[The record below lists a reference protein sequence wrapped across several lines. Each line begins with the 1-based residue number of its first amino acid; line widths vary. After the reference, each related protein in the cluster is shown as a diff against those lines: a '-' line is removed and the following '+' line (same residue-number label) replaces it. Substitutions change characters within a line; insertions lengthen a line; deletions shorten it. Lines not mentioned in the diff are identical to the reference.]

1 MEKMKISGKTKK
13 QVALAAVLVIAIL
26 SFLAVQFVQ
35 DVKTQLWDQSV
46 DTIMESTRQGCNTLK
61 IQLNHDYQSMEKI
74 AQFAERLSVNQKR
87 ELEDVLKSYAK
98 LEEGSVLY
106 LADGSHIPASTEKD
120 EEAQKALQSSELDR
134 GIINP
139 HISSATGVNVFD
151 LYMKVQLKDGTEGYL
166 LKEYEIKSIVD
177 SFSLSFYN
185 GAGFSYIIDT
195 QGDVLIRPPH
205 PGSNKTVK
213 NLFDMLPEGQNSIDS
228 LDKFKKSL
236 DSSNSGWAI
245 FQYQNEQT
253 VFCYTPLKLQ
263 TDWYLISIIPK
274 SVVDAQTNEILL
286 RSLTLTGS
294 VIIGILLLVFFYLW
308 HAKRA
313 NRKLINQTNYIGH
326 LYNAIPEGVALIT
339 VDEPHRLIQLNQE
352 GLRLLGYPEDASN
365 DVVKGK
371 LLQDIIVA
379 EDYKDAVRI
388 FQAASLS
395 EEKIVY
401 ECRLKRE
408 GGRWIWIANILEKT
422 LDENG
427 RPVLIVTFHDITR
440 AKLAKENAEREKMQ
454 ERVTLVGAISNA
466 FPLIISINLT
476 EDTLNF
482 IYREDNVMKYLKD
495 QQRYSQLFAEMIPTV
510 HPEDLQEFE
519 NKFSIANLKD
529 IFGQGKNEVSLE
541 VRQKLGDHNYHW
553 ISTQIIY
560 VDNPYSDDELAILI
574 SKGIDE
580 KKHEEDQRRQVL
592 QSALDNARAAN
603 EAKSQFLSN
612 MSHDIR
618 TPMNAI
624 VGMTAIATAH
634 LDDRERTQDCLK
646 KIALSS
652 KHLLSLINDVLDMSK
667 IESGKLTLREEP
679 VDFARLLEESL
690 ELVRPQLQGNGMNL
704 DVDMTMLRTEQV
716 IGDPLRIQQVFINI
730 LSNAVKYTPAG
741 GQIFVSVKE
750 EDSIRR
756 GYHNYIFCCSDTGI
770 GMDKDFL
777 ERLFEPFER
786 AQDSTSSKITGT
798 GLGMAITKNVVE
810 LMNGHIQVES
820 EPGKGSCFTVTLPL
834 RLQGMAAGEVP
845 QEWIDV
851 HSLIVDDDESMCE
864 NAVELL
870 EDMGLRAQ
878 FVTSGREAVEL
889 VVKTQNTD
897 PFHLVIVDWKMPD
910 MDGVETARQI
920 RRQVGDEVPL
930 IILTAYDWSEI
941 ETEARAA
948 GVTAFL
954 SKPFYRTKVCYLLS
968 ELSGERAP
976 IAQNLPLEQPDYSN
990 KRILLV
996 EDNELNREIATELL
1010 SETGVNIEEACDGE
1024 QAVSKVAESE
1034 EGYYDLILMDI
1045 QMPKLDGYEATKGIR
1060 KLDRRDVKDLPII
1073 AMTANAFAEDAQAA
1087 LRAGMNAHFAKPI
1100 DLEVL
1105 DQLLFSYLADSDH
1118 KESKN

>member
-1 MEKMKISGKTKK
+1 MEKMKISGKTRRK
-13 QVALAAVLVIAIL
+13 VALAAILVIAIL
-26 SFLAVQFVQ
+26 TFLAVQFVR

-46 DTIMESTRQGCNTLK
+46 NNIMESTRQGCNTLK

-74 AQFAERLSVNQKR
+74 AQFAKRLSTSQEK
-87 ELEDVLKSYAK
+87 ELDEVLESYAK
-98 LEEGSVLY
+98 LEEGSALY
-106 LADGSHIPASTEKD
+106 LADGTHIPASTEKD

-166 LKEYEIKSIVD
+166 LKEYEVESIVD

-185 GAGFSYIIDT
+185 DAGFSYVIDT
-195 QGDVLIRPPH
+195 EGDVLIRPPH

-213 NLFDMLPEGQNSIDS
+213 NLFDMLPEGQNSINS
-228 LDKFKKSL
+228 LNKFKKSL
-236 DSSNSGWAI
+236 EASNTGWAI
-245 FQYQNEQT
+245 FQYQNEPT

-263 TDWYLISIIPK
+263 TDWYLISIIPQ

-294 VIIGILLLVFFYLW
+294 IIVGILLLVCFYLW
-308 HAKRA
+308 HANKA
-313 NRKLINQTNYIGH
+313 NRKLVNQTNYIGH

-339 VDEPHRLIQLNQE
+339 VDRPYCLLQLNQE
-352 GLRLLGYPEDASN
+352 GLRILGYPQGVSN
-365 DVVKGK
+365 DAPKGR
-371 LLQDIIVA
+371 LIQELVA
-379 EDYKDAVRI
+379 PEDYEEVETF
-388 FQAASLS
+388 FQAAVDSG
-395 EEKIVY
+395 EKQVY
-401 ECRLKRE
+401 ECRLKKE
-408 GGRWIWIANILEKT
+408 GARSFWIANILERT

-427 RPVLIVTFHDITR
+427 MPVLIVTFHDITKE
-440 AKLAKENAEREKMQ
+440 KLAKEAAEREKLQ
-454 ERVTLVGAISNA
+454 ERTTLVGAISNA

-476 EDTLNF
+476 KDTLNF
-482 IYREDNVMKYLKD
+482 IYMEDDLVELLG
-495 QQRYSQLFAEMIPTV
+495 QQDRYSQLYEDMMLTV
-510 HPEDLQEFE
+510 HPDELQDFE
-519 NKFSIANLKD
+519 NRLSITNLQD
-529 IFGQGKNEVSLE
+529 TFRQGKNEVYLE
-541 VRQKLGDHNYHW
+541 ARQKLSDGSYHW

-560 VDNPYSDDELAILI
+560 VDNPYSDEELAILI
-574 SKGIDE
+574 SRGIDE
-580 KKHEEDQRRQVL
+580 MRYEEEQRRQAL
-592 QSALDNARAAN
+592 QSALDSARAAN
-603 EAKSQFLSN
+603 DAKSQFLSN

-624 VGMTAIATAH
+624 VGMTAIAAAH
-634 LDDRERTQDCLK
+634 LDDRERIQECLK
-646 KIALSS
+646 KITLSS
-652 KHLLSLINDVLDMSK
+652 KHLLGLINDVLDMSK

-679 VDFARLLEESL
+679 LDFAQLLEESL
-690 ELVRPQLQGNGMNL
+690 ELVRPQAHANEVNL
-704 DVDMTMLRTEQV
+704 TVDMTMLRDEQV

-730 LSNAVKYTPAG
+730 LSNAVKYTPSG
-741 GQIFVSVKE
+741 GQVHVSVRE
-750 EDSIRR
+750 ESSLR
-756 GYHNYIFCCSDTGI
+756 GGYQNYVFCCGDTGV
-770 GMDKDFL
+770 GMSQEFL
-777 ERLFEPFER
+777 ERLFLPFER
-786 AQDSTSSKITGT
+786 AQDSTSSKIMGT

-834 RLQGMAAGEVP
+834 RLQGMTVGEVP
-845 QEWIDV
+845 QEWLDV

-864 NAVELL
+864 NAAELL
-870 EDMGLRAQ
+870 DDMGLRAQ

-889 VVKTQNTD
+889 VVETQNTD

-920 RRQVGDEVPL
+920 RGQVGDEVPL

-976 IAQNLPLEQPDYSN
+976 IVQNLPLERPDYSN

-996 EDNELNREIATELL
+996 EDNEINREIATELL
-1010 SETGVNIEEACDGE
+1010 SETGVKIEEACDGE
-1024 QAVSKVAESE
+1024 EAVRKVAESE

-1045 QMPKLDGYEATKGIR
+1045 QMPKLDGYEATKSIR
-1060 KLDRRDVKDLPII
+1060 MLDRSDVKDLPII

-1100 DLEVL
+1100 DLQLL
-1105 DQLLFSYLADSDH
+1105 DQLLYSYLADPDY